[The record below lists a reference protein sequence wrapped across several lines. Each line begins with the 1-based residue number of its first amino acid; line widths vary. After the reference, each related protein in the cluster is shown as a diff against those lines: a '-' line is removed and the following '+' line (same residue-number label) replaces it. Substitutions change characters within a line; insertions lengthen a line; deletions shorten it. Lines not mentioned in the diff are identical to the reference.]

1 VKFEKLS
8 NWLLTIGVLIVVV
21 AVFWSLYTYGIVGTA
36 VASKGLRP
44 NTVIVC
50 LYSFSENCGLMEQV
64 AEERGTIAYSPMVF
78 WFGVLLFIGSI
89 ALNLALGGQAGESK
103 TGGVALQRLLI
114 PIDRISTL
122 VGHVFAWCIVLL
134 TFAVSYE
141 VFSRYVFGRPT
152 TWAFDASY
160 ILYGALFTMAGAYA
174 LCRNAHVRGD
184 FLYRTWRPQVQA
196 GMDLAL
202 YFLFFFPGIIAF
214 IFAGYGFA
222 AQSWMVHEHS
232 AYSPAGPPIYH
243 VKTLIPFTG
252 ILLLLQ
258 GIVEV
263 IRCLICLKTGA
274 WPQRLHDVEELEK
287 VILEQHQT
295 KEGAAP

>member
-1 VKFEKLS
+1 MNIEKLS
-8 NWLLTIGVLIVVV
+8 NLLLTLGVLIVVL

-50 LYSFSENCGLMEQV
+50 LYSFSENCELMEQV
-64 AEERGTIAYSPMVF
+64 AEERGTIAYSPLLF

-89 ALNLALGGQAGESK
+89 VLNLALGGREGESK
-103 TGGVALQRLLI
+103 TGGAALQRLLI

-122 VGHVFAWCIVLL
+122 VGHIFAWCIVLL

-160 ILYGALFTMAGAYA
+160 ILYGALLTMAGAYA
-174 LCRNAHVRGD
+174 LCRNAHVRGE
-184 FLYRTWRPQVQA
+184 FLYRAWRPKVQA

-202 YFLFFFPGIIAF
+202 YFLFFFPGIVAF

-274 WPQRLHDVEELEK
+274 WPPRLHDVEELEK

-295 KEGAAP
+295 KEDAAP